1 MNGTR
6 LIRSAFIVASAT
18 CLFAAPAISTGDGAT
33 ANFGQRRNNDSA
45 WKQAEKER
53 LALQNALAVQHYDQY
68 LKRNPRDDD
77 ALERRALCIFWSGN
91 SKDGIDSLSRLLA
104 HNPKFWSAYLHRA
117 NMRCSLGDQDGALAD
132 VNLAIK
138 TAGSTGQRDA
148 YAAKV
153 GVLRG
158 MHRYQE
164 AARLATEKLR
174 EPEFVFPNMHMELA
188 RVYADMGDIEKADEQ
203 FSAAEKLVDCP
214 GWYHVEHA
222 NLYQK
227 REPAKCLRMLD
238 DHFSR
243 TERLYLQGH
252 PPEDFAY
259 TMQQLYRSFRQVKDN
274 KRARDCVQW
283 LLRATQS
290 DPEWLIEAADV
301 SSNLNETAEAMR
313 YIKQIRDYQFNAGAV
328 NQMVVAYRLQRNVS
342 SAEGLMETYLER
354 HPQDLEMRATLAEV
368 FVQDAHLDEALRWI
382 AYPEAEKSGG
392 SPRYW
397 RVRSETAQMAG
408 NFPLA
413 AQAASRAIAEDPKN
427 QMLYLLRA
435 NALFRMKKYQ
445 EALSDCNR
453 ALAMLPNSAG
463 EYSLRGMIYFKL
475 GDRPAALN
483 DFSYAVEH
491 AGVNEQHSTRATRA
505 MALACQSAWG
515 NARKDSLDA
524 FKVRPTGLDAF
535 VVAAEIDRAVDMPAE
550 AAAME
555 DSAFLLQMQSQSFGN

>member
-6 LIRSAFIVASAT
+6 LIRLVFVVASAT
-18 CLFAAPAISTGDGAT
+18 CLCAAPAISTGDGVT
-33 ANFGQRRNNDSA
+33 ANFVSRRNSDPD
-45 WKQAEKER
+45 WTQAEKER
-53 LALQNALAVQHYDQY
+53 LALQNSLAVRHYDQY
-68 LKRNPRDDD
+68 LKRNPKDCE

-91 SKDGIDSLSRLLA
+91 SKEGVDSLSLLLA
-104 HNPKFWSAYLHRA
+104 GNPKFWSAYLHRA
-117 NMRCSLGDQDGALAD
+117 NMRCSLGDQDAALAD

-138 TAGSTGQRDA
+138 TADAAGQRDV

-158 MHRYQE
+158 MHRYQQAE
-164 AARLATEKLR
+164 QLATEKLR
-174 EPEFVFPNMHMELA
+174 DPMFVFPNMHMELA
-188 RVYADMGDIEKADEQ
+188 RVYADMGEVSKADEQ
-203 FSAAEKLVDCP
+203 YSAAEKLVDCP

-238 DHFSR
+238 DQFYR

-252 PPEDFAY
+252 PPKDFAY
-259 TMQQLYRSFRQVKDN
+259 TMQQLYRAFRGLRDN

-290 DPEWLIEAADV
+290 DPSWLIEAADV
-301 SSNLNETAEAMR
+301 SSNLNETAEAMK
-313 YIKQIRDYQFNAGAV
+313 YIKQIPDYQFNAGAV
-328 NQMVVAYRLQRNVS
+328 NQMVIAYRLQHNLS

-354 HPQDLEMRATLAEV
+354 YPQDLEMRATLAEV
-368 FVQDAHLDEALRWI
+368 FIQDAHWEEALRWI
-382 AYPEAEKSGG
+382 AGPDAEKTGG
-392 SPRYW
+392 SARYW

-408 NFPLA
+408 KFPLA
-413 AQAASRAIAEDPKN
+413 AHAASRAIAEDPEN
-427 QMLYLLRA
+427 QGLYLLRA
-435 NALFRMKKYQ
+435 SALFRMKKYQ
-445 EALSDCNR
+445 EALVDCNR
-453 ALAMLPNSAG
+453 AMAMPPNSAG
-463 EYSLRGMIYFKL
+463 EYGLRGMIYFKL

-505 MALACQSAWG
+505 MALACQSTWG
-515 NARKDSLDA
+515 NARRDSMDA

-535 VVAAEIDRAVDMPAE
+535 VVAAEIDRAVGMPAE

-555 DSAFLLQMQSQSFGN
+555 DSAFLLQIQSKSIHN